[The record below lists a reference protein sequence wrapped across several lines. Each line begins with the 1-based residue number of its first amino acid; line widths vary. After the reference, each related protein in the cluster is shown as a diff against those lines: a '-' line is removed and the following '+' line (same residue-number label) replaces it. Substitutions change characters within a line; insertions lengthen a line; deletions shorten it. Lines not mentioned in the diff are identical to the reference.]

1 MKILML
7 GWELPPYHSG
17 GLGEV
22 SYEICRSLSKSVA
35 SIDFIVP
42 YDAAHDIEFMNIH
55 SALGVSPAQLRNGA
69 GSYAST
75 ASLDTSENGFNFD
88 GLLQQTKE
96 YADRVGSRL
105 HTHDFDV
112 IHVHDWLTLRAGL
125 LAKQLSG
132 SPLFVHMHATQYDQ
146 AGGRYGNPAIHEIE
160 EFGLSMADRI
170 FAVSEKTKQ
179 TIVRHYGI
187 NPDDIEVVH
196 NRIDA
201 NKYYYP
207 DEQNPYHA
215 LATLKDN
222 GYQVVSYLGRITIQK
237 GLWTLLQ
244 GFAKV
249 VERRPKSILL
259 LAGTGEQ
266 LQELQELA
274 AKLGIAQNVVFTG
287 SFVSGNK
294 QRWAFR
300 VADLFVMPSVSEP
313 FGITALEAPLLGA
326 PVLISNQSG
335 ASEVLRNAL
344 KIDHWDVDQI
354 ANQICGALQ
363 SPGLRET
370 LLRSSQQEIMKM
382 TWDKATEQIKN
393 AYHGVKA

>member
-22 SYEICRSLSKSVA
+22 SYEICRSLSESVA

-42 YDAAHDIEFMNIH
+42 YDADHGIDFMNIH
-55 SALGVSPAQLRNGA
+55 SAMGLSPAQLRDGA
-69 GSYAST
+69 GVYASSKSVQYGKFVST
-75 ASLDTSENGFNFD
+75 FD
-88 GLLQQTKE
+88 GLLQQTE
-96 YADRVGSRL
+96 DFASSVGARL
-105 HTHDFDV
+105 HRHDFDV
-112 IHVHDWLTLRAGL
+112 IHVHDWLTLRAGI

-146 AGGRYGNPAIHEIE
+146 AGGKYGNPAIHEIE

-187 NPDDIEVVH
+187 DPDTIEVVH
-196 NRIDA
+196 NRIDPA
-201 NKYYYP
+201 RYHFP
-207 DEQNPYHA
+207 DESNPYQA
-215 LATLKDN
+215 IQVLKDN
-222 GYQVVSYLGRITIQK
+222 GYKVVSYVGRMTIQK

-249 VERRPKSILL
+249 VEREPKSILL

-266 LQELQELA
+266 LRELQELA
-274 AKLGIAQNVVFTG
+274 ANLGIAQNVMFTN

-300 VADLFVMPSVSEP
+300 LGDLFVMPSVSEP
-313 FGITALEAPLLGA
+313 FGITALEAPLLGS
-326 PVLISNQSG
+326 PVLISKQSG
-335 ASEVLRNAL
+335 VAEVLQNAL
-344 KIDHWDVDQI
+344 KIDHWDIDQI
-354 ANQICGALQ
+354 ANQIHGALRSQ
-363 SPGLRET
+363 GLRQT
-370 LLRSSQQEIMKM
+370 LLENSRQEIMEM
-382 TWDKATEQIKN
+382 TWGKATTQIHSS
-393 AYHGVKA
+393 YQKAVA